1 MSDSRPDT
9 PLASLDLL
17 SQITDRHVVDQL
29 LSSAELTR
37 AEIAAR
43 TGISKPTISESI
55 RRLEAD
61 GLVASAGQ
69 QQGRRGRAGTYYTLR
84 SDLGRAL
91 ALGAGPDGLVAEIRD
106 VRGGLIG
113 RLERETPSPI
123 TAAELNPRLL
133 GLVEEAVA
141 QASGQVLAAALT
153 VAGPVDRSSG
163 RLVRLPDS
171 PFLVDELDPRTLLG
185 PLLRANLH
193 VDNDVNWAAVAEY
206 HEGSATDLDD
216 FCYVYLGHG
225 IGGAVMWNGEPIR
238 GGAGLAGEFAHVRTT
253 GPGGRSMRLIEC
265 FGAWDL
271 LQPGSSAIDVAR
283 LTTSLEAPGAGA
295 RRVRDAV
302 VTAVA
307 GAICSITA
315 VLNPTGVII
324 GGPWS
329 TVGGFGYRLTER
341 VRESAVIDT
350 DVRPAAIGDSAPLV
364 GARLAAVRAAQRSL
378 LQTPI
383 NLGREGQE
391 T

>member
-1 MSDSRPDT
+1 MSDPRPET

-17 SQITDRHVVDQL
+17 SSITDRHVVDQL
-29 LSSAELTR
+29 LASAALTR

-55 RRLEAD
+55 RRLEAE

-106 VRGGLIG
+106 VRGKLIG
-113 RLERETPSPI
+113 RLERETPSPT

-133 GLVEEAVA
+133 GLVAEAVDL
-141 QASGQVLAAALT
+141 ASRRVVATALT
-153 VAGPVDRSSG
+153 VAGPVDRESG
-163 RLVRLPDS
+163 KLVRLPDS
-171 PFLVDELDPRTLLG
+171 PFLVDELDPRGLLG
-185 PLLRANLH
+185 PLVGAHLH
-193 VDNDVNWAAVAEY
+193 VDNDVNWAGVAEY

-216 FCYVYLGHG
+216 FCYVHLGYG
-225 IGGAVMWNGEPIR
+225 IGGAVMRNGEPLR

-271 LQPGSSAIDVAR
+271 LQPGSSAIDVTR
-283 LTTSLEAPGAGA
+283 LTTILEAPGVGA

-307 GAICSITA
+307 GAVCSVTA
-315 VLNPTGVII
+315 VLNPSAVII
-324 GGPWS
+324 GGPWGR
-329 TVGGFGYRLTER
+329 VPGFGPQLTER
-341 VRESAVIDT
+341 VCDLAVIT
-350 DVRPAAIGDSAPLV
+350 TEVRPAAIDDSAPLV
-364 GARLAAVRAAQRSL
+364 GARLAAVQAAQRSL
-378 LQTPI
+378 V
-383 NLGREGQE
+383 
-391 T
+391 

>member
-1 MSDSRPDT
+1 MSDLRSDR

-29 LSSAELTR
+29 LSSVALTR

-61 GLVASAGQ
+61 GLVTSAGQ
-69 QQGRRGRAGTYYTLR
+69 QQGGRGRAGTYFTLR

-91 ALGAGPDGLVAEIRD
+91 AVGAGPEGLVAEICD
-106 VRGGLIG
+106 VRGELIG

-123 TAAELNPRLL
+123 SAAELNPRLL
-133 GLVEEAVA
+133 DLVEEAA
-141 QASGQVLAAALT
+141 EQASGQVLAAALT

-185 PLLRANLH
+185 GLLGANLH

-206 HEGSATDLDD
+206 HQGSATDLTD
-216 FCYVYLGHG
+216 FCYFYLGHG

-265 FGAWDL
+265 FGAWEL
-271 LQPGSSAIDVAR
+271 LQRGSSAIDVAR
-283 LTTSLEAPGAGA
+283 LTAILESPGAAA
-295 RRVRDAV
+295 RRLRDAV

-307 GAICSITA
+307 GAVSSVTA
-315 VLNPTGVII
+315 MLNPTGVII

-329 TVGGFGYRLTER
+329 AVADFGSRLTER
-341 VRESAVIDT
+341 VRDLAVIDT
-350 DVRPAAIGDSAPLV
+350 EVRQAAIGVAAPLV
-364 GARLAAVRAAQRSL
+364 GARLAAVQAAQRSL
-378 LQTPI
+378 V
-383 NLGREGQE
+383 
-391 T
+391 